1 MVSHDYMQRG
11 QDSGR
16 TRRRWTDRMRMMKE
30 VRPTTLFVFL
40 RRHNATPNKRTPP
53 RFRKPRGD
61 PSGLHISLNYY
72 TSLSPL
78 FFPVFFLAFLQ
89 GKFRWW
95 GKRLERKR
103 YSQLAPKTCVWALCT
118 EVVVPCLH
126 FCSGQ
131 DPLSSATPTASHSSQ
146 PHLTSAKPARR
157 EVGEERER
165 ERREVIGWE
174 KARGTERAGKPQ
186 CTLPYLTW
194 PTLPPSS
201 PKTLFILPKGRA
213 QWCSRG

>member
-1 MVSHDYMQRG
+1 
-11 QDSGR
+11 
-16 TRRRWTDRMRMMKE
+16 MKE
-30 VRPTTLFVFL
+30 VRPTSLFVFL
-40 RRHNATPNKRTPP
+40 RRRNTTPNKRTPP

-72 TSLSPL
+72 TPLSPF

-118 EVVVPCLH
+118 EVMVPCLH

-131 DPLSSATPTASHSSQ
+131 DPPSSATPTASHSSQ

-157 EVGEERER
+157 EVGVERESEWERERER

-174 KARGTERAGKPQ
+174 KARETEREGKPQ

-194 PTLPPSS
+194 PTPLPPQKLSLS
-201 PKTLFILPKGRA
+201 CLKGELSDAAEANSKKRKERA
-213 QWCSRG
+213 TNTESKIKGN

>member
-1 MVSHDYMQRG
+1 MG
-11 QDSGR
+11 GR
-16 TRRRWTDRMRMMKE
+16 EEDEETEWGRRMMKE
-30 VRPTTLFVFL
+30 VRPTSLFVFL

-53 RFRKPRGD
+53 RFRNPRGD

-72 TSLSPL
+72 TPLSPF

-157 EVGEERER
+157 EVGVERER
-165 ERREVIGWE
+165 ETRSDRVRES
-174 KARGTERAGKPQ
+174 ERNGESGK
-186 CTLPYLTW
+186 TSVYLALPDLTN
-194 PTLPPSS
+194 PPSS
-201 PKTLFILPKGRA
+201 PKTPFILPKGRA

>member
-1 MVSHDYMQRG
+1 MRLGSEASRSHTVSHDYMQRG

-16 TRRRWTDRMRMMKE
+16 MRERQQTEWGRRMMKE
-30 VRPTTLFVFL
+30 VRPTSLFVFL
-40 RRHNATPNKRTPP
+40 WRCNATPNKRTPP
-53 RFRKPRGD
+53 RFRKPRGN
-61 PSGLHISLNYY
+61 PFGLHISLNYY
-72 TSLSPL
+72 TLLSP
-78 FFPVFFLAFLQ
+78 FFFLVFFLAFLQ

-131 DPLSSATPTASHSSQ
+131 DPPSSATPTASHSSQ

-157 EVGEERER
+157 EVG
-165 ERREVIGWE
+165 V
-174 KARGTERAGKPQ
+174 
-186 CTLPYLTW
+186 
-194 PTLPPSS
+194 
-201 PKTLFILPKGRA
+201 
-213 QWCSRG
+213 